1 MNDLLIRIQSD
12 PSGQMVGWD
21 DFDLRSFSHFRYD
34 PTRDGDSD
42 SDSDDSNSDSTDSGE
57 GEGDQVYFPRHLIH
71 FEFRLRK
78 ESQVQIMIGQS
89 SQKS

>member
-57 GEGDQVYFPRHLIH
+57 GEGDQVYFPDTLFISNFD
-71 FEFRLRK
+71 FEKSLRYR
-78 ESQVQIMIGQS
+78 
-89 SQKS
+89 